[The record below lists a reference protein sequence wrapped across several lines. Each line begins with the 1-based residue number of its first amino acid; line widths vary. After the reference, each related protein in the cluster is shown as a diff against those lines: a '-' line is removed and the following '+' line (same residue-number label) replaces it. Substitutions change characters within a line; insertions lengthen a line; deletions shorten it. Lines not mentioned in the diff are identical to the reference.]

1 MASPRNLP
9 PAPGA
14 GSLSPA
20 PAAGLLTPTPAAGFD
35 QPFEMLEACHDRV
48 RRMLSL
54 LDRLAAHL
62 PVHGCDE
69 QAAQAARDVMRYFD
83 DAAPAH
89 HEDEERH
96 VLPLLRAAGDEAFAA
111 QIEQEHHELHRQ
123 WAQLRRVLAEVAA
136 GTWVDSG
143 PAAFGPWQQYAA
155 LYRAH
160 AAAEEAIAFPRARA
174 GLDAPSLAAMGD
186 EMAGRRGL
194 R

>member
-1 MASPRNLP
+1 MSATP
-9 PAPGA
+9 
-14 GSLSPA
+14 SLH
-20 PAAGLLTPTPAAGFD
+20 AAPAAGFD

-48 RRMLSL
+48 RRMLAL
-54 LDRLAAHL
+54 LERLAAHL
-62 PVHGCDE
+62 PVHGCDA

-83 DAAPAH
+83 IAAPAH

-123 WAQLRRVLAEVAA
+123 WAELRRTLAEVAA
-136 GTWVDSG
+136 GSWVGSG
-143 PAAFGPWQQYAA
+143 PADFVPWQQYAA

-160 AAAEEAIAFPRARA
+160 AASEEALAFPAARA
-174 GLDAPSLAAMGD
+174 ALDGQALRAMGQ
-186 EMAGRRGL
+186 EMAERRGA